1 MKNEIVG
8 LFSKVKPIR
17 SDEEMLRGVLRKAEE
32 MKTTKNRISIKKPII
47 VIAAVIAAAML
58 GVTGAA
64 AAGIIEF
71 DKIFGGYITAENEEL
86 GEKLLSV
93 DNDFRCSVSDDD
105 YVIELK
111 GVTGSA
117 SEIIA
122 KLEFKRTDGKPV
134 IDYFVNGYKPDQN
147 ISSADNVNCI
157 GMVGYNQYTIN
168 ESGNIDID
176 LNFCASSPI
185 SGEILTAKGF
195 GFYPSE
201 TLFDFIAENNVPYE
215 NIPEADTSSIVYI
228 PVEWSFSFGYF
239 PTEKALIEIEAEEL
253 NTPVSLNATA
263 YTSDGS
269 EDFTDEFTV
278 NKINL
283 TATRGYLTLITEN
296 PEYECYGISATN
308 GNDISFIKKDGTEIT
323 AFISY
328 SSTSANGTIECGIL
342 YSQEPVE
349 FDENGYI
356 QPKMIAADISEFKD
370 IEINGVII
378 PIE

>member
-1 MKNEIVG
+1 MKNDIVG
-8 LFSKVKPIR
+8 IFGKVSPIR

-47 VIAAVIAAAML
+47 AICAVIAAAAL

-86 GEKLLSV
+86 GEKLISV
-93 DNDFRCSVSDDD
+93 NSDFRYSVSDDD

-134 IDYFVNGYKPDQN
+134 IDAFVNEYKPDQN

-228 PVEWSFSFGYF
+228 PVEWSFSFCYF

-263 YTSDGS
+263 YTSDSS
-269 EDFTDEFTV
+269 ENFTGEFTV
-278 NKINL
+278 NKIKL
-283 TATRGYLTLITEN
+283 TATRGYITLISES
-296 PEYECYGISATN
+296 PEYKCYGISATN
-308 GNDISFIKKDGTEIT
+308 GNKVRFIKKDGTEVT

-328 SSTSANGTIECGIL
+328 SSTSNGGNVECGIL
-342 YSQEPVE
+342 YSKEPVGL
-349 FDENGYI
+349 DENGYT
-356 QPKMIAADISEFKD
+356 QPKMIAADISEIEA